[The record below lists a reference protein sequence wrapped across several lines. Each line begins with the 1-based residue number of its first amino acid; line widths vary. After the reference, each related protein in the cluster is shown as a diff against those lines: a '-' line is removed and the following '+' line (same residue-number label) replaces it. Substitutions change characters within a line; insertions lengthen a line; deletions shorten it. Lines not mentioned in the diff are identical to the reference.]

1 MLVLHKDQDTHL
13 PLLRTMVEMT
23 MIEKSAKKTMTPL
36 EYSLVAIVTGYNAIF
51 AKINLTVRDL
61 FKGRFLPPVQ
71 MGKLAD
77 AVLKMYIE
85 GLAHVFDTIAS
96 DDDKGNAESIVRFVI
111 IGIALGPDRGF
122 GCIQRS

>member
-1 MLVLHKDQDTHL
+1 
-13 PLLRTMVEMT
+13 MVEMT

-85 GLAHVFDTIAS
+85 GLAHVFDTIPS
-96 DDDKGNAESIVRFVI
+96 DDDKGNAEYLVRFVI